1 MLFNNQNRQFFARA
15 APAGRKVKTLGPRG
29 TSSYAAAVHF
39 AQRYPSDILF
49 FPTYEDAADTVRSS
63 PRDSALIVANAYALI
78 NRFYISHELEPIGAF
93 FKDTPA
99 YVIASLEESVLD
111 GSKVAIASHPAP
123 QHLIAELAALPNV
136 TIRDADSTH
145 HAAAMVAE
153 GDVEACLTTQTAAD
167 ICGLKT
173 IKVVF
178 QSIPMLWTI
187 FASKEH

>member
-1 MLFNNQNRQFFARA
+1 MLFNNQNRLFFHRA
-15 APAGRKVKTLGPRG
+15 APASRKVKTLGPRG

-49 FPTYEDAADTVRSS
+49 FPTYEDAADAVRSS
-63 PRDSALIVANAYALI
+63 PRDSALLVANVYALI

-99 YVIASLEESVLD
+99 YVIASLEESALD
-111 GSKVAIASHPAP
+111 GSNVAIASHPAP
-123 QHLIAELAALPNV
+123 QHLIAELATLPNV

-145 HAAAMVAE
+145 QAAAMVAE

-178 QSIPMLWTI
+178 PTIPMLWTI